1 VPAGT
6 PANLRNAFPRRTPIG
21 RASAA
26 EVKSGYGLNT
36 DIELRMLRVARRL
49 GAHSVPENRAEAD
62 YIERLE
68 KEMMPAV
75 AAADLAELA

>member
-1 VPAGT
+1 M
-6 PANLRNAFPRRTPIG
+6 
-21 RASAA
+21 
-26 EVKSGYGLNT
+26 KSGYGLNT